1 MSRVKPPKADCACRR
16 SRRRGLTILQLSLI
30 GMLLLPT
37 LARSDA
43 MVITMA
49 MNASTIAEFFV
60 DADGVTVD
68 LEIGVADL
76 MGFRDLLPDE
86 IYEVLMRASSEAGP
100 DAGGAGQPGGGDELE
115 GMATRLPR
123 FFREDLRVTPDD
135 GRPIVGEVLEAEAG
149 WRMPRDQ
156 VTGGPLPVGPDY
168 QGEPVIVARLFYP
181 FDGQPRTLTFDAPT
195 NERGAVN
202 ANIGFVVYHR
212 GLHVNDFRYLANGM
226 TLTLDWD
233 DPWYSSFGTRNLR
246 RQYYA
251 PINGFLYV
259 EPFEVRKE
267 IVARPVDL
275 QKWVDLGLEPGQE
288 VIPVAE
294 QREILDRAAAF
305 LATRLAVTIDGSAA
319 TGELDRVHFIFRNLR
334 TSGVIDPPQD
344 LPVVSAT
351 IGAIFYY
358 PVPGLPDEAT
368 MEWDLFDDRIQS
380 VPTSATDEA
389 GGLPYIL
396 TPDDPVL
403 KWTNFLTNPTL
414 PGQVAV
420 ASPPPAWTRW
430 ARDAALVVFVL
441 LLIAIAR
448 QYTAMRRGD
457 TRPAAVAAMV
467 VVALIVGAGWYAGSS
482 ASRVSEDGVELVLD
496 GLLENVYR
504 AFDFRDEEV
513 IYASLENTVSGD
525 LLTEIYLETRR
536 SLELENQGGA
546 RAKVKAVEI
555 LDATYEPLGSGA
567 GFTTEARWNVA
578 GSVGHWGHIHQR
590 INQYLARVT
599 VEPVDGTWRITGLE
613 VLEEERIDPNAAAS
627 SGRP

>member
-1 MSRVKPPKADCACRR
+1 MNRVKALKVHRAYRP
-16 SRRRGLTILQLSLI
+16 SHRRGRMIVLLGLI

-37 LARSDA
+37 LARPDA
-43 MVITMA
+43 LVITMA

-60 DADGVTVD
+60 EADGVTVD

-76 MGFRDLLPDE
+76 MGFQDLLPDE
-86 IYEVLMRASSEAGP
+86 IYAVLMGASSETGRGAGGDGQP
-100 DAGGAGQPGGGDELE
+100 AGGADLE
-115 GMATRLPR
+115 PLEVRLPR
-123 FFREDLRVTPDD
+123 FFREDLRIIPDD
-135 GRPIVGEVLEAEAG
+135 GQPIAGVTLEIEAS
-149 WRMPRDQ
+149 RRLPRDQ
-156 VTGGPLPVGPDY
+156 VTGDPLPVGPDY

-181 FDGQPRTLTFDAPT
+181 FEGPPRSLTFDAPT
-195 NERGAVN
+195 ADSGAVN

-212 GLHVNDFRYLANGM
+212 GLHVNDFRYLATGM
-226 TLTLDWD
+226 SLTLDWD
-233 DPWYSSFGTRNLR
+233 DPWYSTFDTRNLW

-251 PINGFLYV
+251 PINGFLYI

-267 IVARPVDL
+267 IVARPLDL

-288 VIPVAE
+288 VITVAQ

-305 LATRLAVTIDGSAA
+305 LATRLPVTIDGQPA
-319 TGELDRVHFIFRNLR
+319 TGELDRIHFIFRTLR

-351 IGAIFYY
+351 LGAIFYY

-389 GGLPYIL
+389 GGLPYIV

-414 PGQVAV
+414 PGQVVV
-420 ASPPPAWTRW
+420 AAPPPAWAGW
-430 ARDAALVVFVL
+430 VGNAALVVFVL
-441 LLIAIAR
+441 LVIAIGR
-448 QYTAMRRGD
+448 QHAAMRRGD
-457 TRPAAVAAMV
+457 ARPAAVATMV
-467 VVALIVGAGWYAGSS
+467 GVAFIVGAGWYAASS
-482 ASRVSEDGVELVLD
+482 ASSVSDDGVELVLD

-546 RAKVKAVEI
+546 RAKVKDVEI
-555 LDATYEPLGSGA
+555 LGATYEPLGSGA
-567 GFTTEARWNVA
+567 GFTTEARWNVT

-590 INQYLARVT
+590 INQYRARVT
-599 VEPVDGTWRITGLE
+599 IEPIDGTWRITGLD

-627 SGRP
+627 SGQP